1 MKKLFQIVLVSSLS
15 LLCFSC
21 YYDEIGLEDPEN
33 PIDQVPD
40 LPDDPDDPDYVAIL
54 FQTEIQP
61 IFDAH
66 NCMSCHNTNR
76 DPDLRD
82 GHSYG
87 ALVPAYVTANNADG
101 SELYTKLTVGG
112 HRDVSTAELALI
124 KAWINQGAHD
134 N

>member
-21 YYDEIGLEDPEN
+21 YYDEIQEDLEN
-33 PIDQVPD
+33 PLNQVPD

-61 IFDAH
+61 IFDA
-66 NCMSCHNTNR
+66 NTCDSCHNTNR
-76 DPDLRD
+76 APNLRD
-82 GHSYG
+82 GHSYD
-87 ALVPAYVTANNADG
+87 ALVPEFVTAENADG
-101 SELYTKLTVGG
+101 SLLYTKLAVDG
-112 HRDVSTAELALI
+112 HRNLSTAELALI
-124 KAWINQGAHD
+124 KAWINQGAHE